1 VRLWHRISTAE
12 DAGWTAR
19 YHDPDPKKLAFGGRV
34 EITMT
39 DGSVI
44 ADELAVA
51 NAHTLGARPFA
62 RPDYIRKFETLT
74 EGLVSPAERRRFLD
88 LVQRL
93 PELRPD
99 EVGALNVVLDAAE
112 LSSARRDRKGIF

>member
-12 DAGWTAR
+12 DPAWTAR
-19 YHDPDPKKLAFGGRV
+19 YHDPDPSRLAFGGRV
-34 EITMT
+34 EITMK

-44 ADELAVA
+44 ADEQAVA

-62 RPDYIRKFETLT
+62 RADYIRKFETLT
-74 EGLVSPAERRRFLD
+74 EGLVSPSERRRFLD

-93 PELRPD
+93 PQLGPD
-99 EVGALNVVLDAAE
+99 GVGALNVVLDAAE
-112 LSSARRDRKGIF
+112 LTSARRDNRGIF